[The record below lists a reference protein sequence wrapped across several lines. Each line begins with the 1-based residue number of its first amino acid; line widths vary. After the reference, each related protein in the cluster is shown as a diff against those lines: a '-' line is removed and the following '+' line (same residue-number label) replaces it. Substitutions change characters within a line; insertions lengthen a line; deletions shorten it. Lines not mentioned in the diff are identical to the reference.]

1 MDPRIRITLKCHG
14 SGTLVQAL
22 FKNTG
27 NLSRPPQPFPR
38 TVVPVLNHNGS
49 FSYTQRPYLMMP
61 PPSPFGPRS
70 DNVFLSP
77 NNAVMSGGGGFAGV
91 SQQPFRF
98 GGACGSSLGVRPEG
112 FYEQRPIV
120 LQPHTRPPAFQHQA
134 TSYTPGKRVCVH

>member
-1 MDPRIRITLKCHG
+1 
-14 SGTLVQAL
+14 VQAL
-22 FKNTG
+22 FNNTG

-49 FSYTQRPYLMMP
+49 FSYTQQRPYLMM

-77 NNAVMSGGGGFAGV
+77 NNAAMSGGSGGFAGV

-134 TSYTPGKRVCVH
+134 TSYTPGKPVFFFT